1 MVVDLN
7 RAVEGG
13 SSFKC
18 QYETNAIIYNTR
30 QEQQEAIYYV
40 RVLLRTFITYVH
52 VRVTTGGQLSNP
64 SS

>member
-13 SSFKC
+13 SSFKR

-30 QEQQEAIYYV
+30 QEQQEVIYYV
-40 RVLLRTFITYVH
+40 RARTCYNWGAIE
-52 VRVTTGGQLSNP
+52 
-64 SS
+64 